1 VKRLGYLVPVAL
13 VVLVI
18 GYTAG
23 RATKVT
29 VSSATRGTAIEA
41 VYATGTVEAD
51 PRVVVKAKVAGTILQ
66 LLVKEGDRVKM
77 GQLLARIDNKT
88 LAYDL
93 QRTRAD
99 VRASTL
105 RNAVASPQLAALK
118 AQRDSIASDLK
129 LAEGELARAEALV
142 KKGAMAQD
150 ELDRRRERV
159 NKIKADWAGA
169 DARVGSTEIDL
180 RAERERLGA
189 MEGAIA
195 SQNADA
201 DVRAPQ
207 DGTVIRRRVDV
218 GEAVMMNAPLFTVG
232 NTDHLLLEVKIDEAD
247 VGRVRLGQ
255 EVLVDLYAFANSKVT
270 GKVVEL
276 LPDADRD
283 TKTFLGK
290 VELLAPPP
298 GLRSGMSAEVNI
310 VTDKHEN
317 AVLVPAGAVARGK
330 LFVVTDGRAHERQVR
345 TGLKDTRSVEI
356 VSGVQPNESV
366 VLVGPK
372 DLKDGQRISAVDQ
385 PVGEPERKPSQNQ
398 MTVR

>member
-1 VKRLGYLVPVAL
+1 MKRLGYLVPVGLL
-13 VVLVI
+13 VAVI
-18 GYTAG
+18 AYVTA
-23 RATKVT
+23 RPAR
-29 VSSATRGTAIEA
+29 VSVSPATRGTAIEA

-51 PRVVVKAKVAGTILQ
+51 PRVVVKAKVAGTISQ
-66 LLVKEGDRVKM
+66 LLVKEGDRVKA

-88 LAYDL
+88 LAFDL

-105 RNAVASPQLAALK
+105 RTSVSSPQVGALK
-118 AQRDSIASDLK
+118 AQRESISADVK
-129 LAEGELARAEALV
+129 LAEAELGRAESLV

-150 ELDRRRERV
+150 ELDRRRERL
-159 NKIKADWAGA
+159 NKLKADWSAA
-169 DARVGSTEIDL
+169 DARVASTEIDL

-207 DGTVIRRRVDV
+207 DGTVIRRRVEL
-218 GEAVMMNAPLFTVG
+218 GEAVTQNAPLFTVG
-232 NTDHLLLEVKIDEAD
+232 NTDHLLLEVKIDEGD
-247 VGRVRLGQ
+247 VGRVRVGQ
-255 EVLVDLYAFANSKVT
+255 EVLVDLYAFADRKVT
-270 GKVVEL
+270 GKVVDL

-290 VELLAPPP
+290 VELVTPPA
-298 GLRSGMSAEVNI
+298 GMRSGMSAEVNI
-310 VTDKHEN
+310 VTDKHDN
-317 AVLVPAGAVARGK
+317 AVLVPAGAVASGK
-330 LFVVTDGRAHERQVR
+330 AFVVADGRVHERQVR
-345 TGLKDTRSVEI
+345 TGLKDTRSVE
-356 VSGVQPNESV
+356 VLSGVQPSEKV

-372 DLKDGQRISAVDQ
+372 TLKDGDRITEVEA
-385 PVGEPERKPSQNQ
+385 PVVEPERKPSQNQ